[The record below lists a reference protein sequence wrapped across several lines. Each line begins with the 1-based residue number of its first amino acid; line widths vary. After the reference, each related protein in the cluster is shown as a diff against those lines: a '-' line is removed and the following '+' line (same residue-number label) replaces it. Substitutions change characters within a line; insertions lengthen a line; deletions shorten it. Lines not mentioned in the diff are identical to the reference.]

1 MLPPNARRAAR
12 LLLASAAAL
21 PARLAAAEEAE
32 PPPIVVTGE
41 RLERAP
47 STREALDAARIDE
60 TVNVVNVE
68 DALRYLPSLLVRK
81 RHIGDTQAP
90 LATRT
95 SGVGASARS
104 LIYADGVL
112 LSALIGNNNTI
123 ASPRWGM
130 VSPERDRAGRR
141 ALRPVRRRLSR
152 QFDRRRRQSDDP
164 PAGRARGIARR
175 SAPASSIS
183 ASTARRATFAAWQAE
198 GSWGGRA
205 GRFAWLV
212 GANHVSQRKPAAR
225 LRHRAA
231 PGRDERGRHAGDRR
245 LRRPQPHR
253 RADLRDRRR
262 RLRAAGQD
270 NLKLK
275 LAFDLT
281 PRLRLVYRGGL
292 FLNDTDARA
301 ETYLR
306 DAGGAPVYAG
316 TVNIDGRAVTIPASA
331 FSNNVY
337 RLDERHWMHALTLE
351 SAWRRRRMARDRQPL
366 RFRPRRAAHPLGRA
380 AGRAERAAPARS
392 SASTA
397 PAGARS
403 TVDAAPHGARSQLR
417 RPL

>member
-1 MLPPNARRAAR
+1 M
-12 LLLASAAAL
+12 
-21 PARLAAAEEAE
+21 
-32 PPPIVVTGE
+32 
-41 RLERAP
+41 
-47 STREALDAARIDE
+47 
-60 TVNVVNVE
+60 NVVNVE

-112 LSALIGNNNTI
+112 LSALIGNNNTS

-130 VSPERDRAGRR
+130 VSPGEIERVEVLYGPFAAAYPGNSIG
-141 ALRPVRRRLSR
+141 AVVNLTTRLPDAPRHRS
-152 QFDRRRRQSDDP
+152 
-164 PAGRARGIARR
+164 A

-183 ASTARRATFAAWQAE
+183 ASTARRARSRPGRRRGAGAAAP
-198 GSWGGRA
+198 GG
-205 GRFAWLV
+205 FAWLV
-212 GANHVSQRKPAAR
+212 GANHVSSDSQPLAYVTAPRPAATS
-225 LRHRAA
+225 
-231 PGRDERGRHAGDRR
+231 
-245 LRRPQPHR
+245 
-253 RADLRDRRR
+253 
-262 RLRAAGQD
+262 AAGTPVTGAFADRSRAGAPIYVIGAGGFERQDQD

-316 TVNIDGRAVTIPASA
+316 AVNIDGRAVTIPASA

-351 SAWRRRRMARDRQPL
+351 SAWRRGRMARDRQPL

-380 AGRAERAAPARS
+380 AGRARRAEPARS
-392 SASTA
+392 SGSTA

-403 TVDAAPHGARSQLR
+403 TSTGRRRQFQLR